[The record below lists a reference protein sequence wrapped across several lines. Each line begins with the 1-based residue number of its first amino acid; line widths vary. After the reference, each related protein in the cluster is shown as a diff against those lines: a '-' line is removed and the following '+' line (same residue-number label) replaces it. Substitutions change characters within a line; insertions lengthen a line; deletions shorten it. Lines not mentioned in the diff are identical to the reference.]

1 MPALALPEQVT
12 PPALAFW
19 GRLDVKPKFWP
30 CPRGSVCLM
39 ILIWPQFAISRCS
52 ISMSSGFEV
61 KLDPDVRD
69 SHTSCG
75 NALQPVNPRTFVRLT
90 PNSANCCA
98 TRAVLSIPLLPAV
111 MADWFEH
118 PSTSLA
124 VVLLHPPTV
133 IPL

>member
-12 PPALAFW
+12 SPTLAFW

-61 KLDPDVRD
+61 KLDPDVRGLP
-69 SHTSCG
+69 HLLRERATAC
-75 NALQPVNPRTFVRLT
+75 QPENLRQIDAELGELLRHEGRLID
-90 PNSANCCA
+90 PI
-98 TRAVLSIPLLPAV
+98 V
-111 MADWFEH
+111 D
-118 PSTSLA
+118 
-124 VVLLHPPTV
+124 
-133 IPL
+133 